1 MDWRK
6 WVRRA
11 HERARDEQ
19 LVEET
24 EAFLT
29 GRYLEVGR
37 PDTEGTPVWAQL
49 NWIAHAPPGALLE
62 EVVGCDG
69 NDRLIGTWAWT
80 VKTLLGEL
88 VVLSGGDPH
97 VIVALQRDCVIP
109 VELTLMVPDGRD
121 VLPADAA
128 SLAVTWMRSHPR
140 VRSEGRTRK
149 LPPGVRWI
157 GIEGPTPRSERQH
170 SDSQRRS

>member
-1 MDWRK
+1 MDCRK
-6 WVRRA
+6 WGPRTQEKA
-11 HERARDEQ
+11 KHEQ

-24 EAFLT
+24 EAYLD
-29 GRYLEVGR
+29 GRYLDVAR

-62 EVVGCDG
+62 RAAGCDA
-69 NDRLIGTWAWT
+69 NDRFIGTWAWA
-80 VKTLLGEL
+80 VKALLGEL
-88 VVLSGGDPH
+88 VGLSGGDPQ
-97 VIVALQRDCVIP
+97 VVLALQRECVVP
-109 VELTLMVPDGRD
+109 VELTLMVSECWD

-128 SLAVTWMRSHPR
+128 SVAVNRMRAHPQ

-157 GIEGPTPRSERQH
+157 EIKGAPRRPEREH
-170 SDSQRRS
+170 ADKGRP